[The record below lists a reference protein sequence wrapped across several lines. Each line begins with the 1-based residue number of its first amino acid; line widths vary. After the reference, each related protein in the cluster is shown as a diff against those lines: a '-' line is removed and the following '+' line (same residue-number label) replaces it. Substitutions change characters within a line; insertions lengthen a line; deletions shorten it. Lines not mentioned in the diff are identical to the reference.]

1 MNYLQFLLP
10 ILICA
15 QLQQTTGKGFYYC
28 IDHKEKKV
36 YYSNG
41 DVTIKKG
48 LQKDEFYQY
57 GFMKQKGWINRSWDG
72 LEYKLI
78 LYPKAV
84 FLKSS
89 QQSADS
95 LFNIFRGK
103 GYTKEQV
110 PMPYPMKPFTNYKKD
125 GTN

>member
-1 MNYLQFLLP
+1 MKYFSILLP
-10 ILICA
+10 LLICL
-15 QLQQTTGKGFYYC
+15 QLQQTTAKAFYYC

-48 LQKDEFYQY
+48 LQKDEYYQY
-57 GFMKQKGWINRSWDG
+57 GFMKQKGWINRSWEG

-78 LYPKAV
+78 LYPKTA
-84 FLKSS
+84 FAKSS
-89 QQSADS
+89 KQSADS
-95 LFNIFRGK
+95 LFSVTRAK
-103 GYTKEQV
+103 GYTAEKV
-110 PMPYPMKPFTNYKKD
+110 PMPYPMKPFSSYKKD